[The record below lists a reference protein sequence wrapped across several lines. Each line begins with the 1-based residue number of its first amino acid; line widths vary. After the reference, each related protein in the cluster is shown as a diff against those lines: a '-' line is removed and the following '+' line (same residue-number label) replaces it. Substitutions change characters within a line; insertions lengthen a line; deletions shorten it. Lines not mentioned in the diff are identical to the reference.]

1 MDSFEGKFAMNS
13 AEQMEQ
19 LLEALLV
26 KKDNIAA
33 AMGML
38 ADIVLEISKTPD
50 GEWLIKYRLS
60 QYSDFVTIGRDSDAE
75 ITTENSKIMVKQT
88 SREKAVTVK
97 TVFEMD
103 KDGDLLATSTVDSEA
118 AIHCVM
124 KFGREI

>member
-13 AEQMEQ
+13 AEQMEL
-19 LLEALLV
+19 LLEALMV
-26 KKDNIAA
+26 QRENIVA

-38 ADIVLEISKTPD
+38 ADIVLEISKTPED
-50 GEWLIKYRLS
+50 EWLIKYRLT

-75 ITTENSKIMVKQT
+75 ITTENSKIIVKQT
-88 SREKAVTVK
+88 SREKAITVK

-103 KDGDLLATSTVDSEA
+103 KDGDLFATSTIDSEA
-118 AIHCVM
+118 AIKCVM

>member
-13 AEQMEQ
+13 AEQMEL
-19 LLEALLV
+19 LLEALMV
-26 KKDNIAA
+26 QRENIVA

-38 ADIVLEISKTPD
+38 ADIVLEISKTPED
-50 GEWLIKYRLS
+50 EWLIKYRLT

-75 ITTENSKIMVKQT
+75 ITTENSKIIVKQT
-88 SREKAVTVK
+88 SREKAITVK

-103 KDGDLLATSTVDSEA
+103 KDGDLVATSTIDKEA
-118 AIHCVM
+118 AIKCVM

>member
-1 MDSFEGKFAMNS
+1 MDSFKGKFAMNS

-26 KKDNIAA
+26 KKDNIVA

-38 ADIVLEISKTPD
+38 ADIVLEISKTPE

-88 SREKAVTVK
+88 SREKAITVK

-103 KDGDLLATSTVDSEA
+103 KDRDLVATSTIDSNT
-118 AIHCVM
+118 AIKCVM

>member
-1 MDSFEGKFAMNS
+1 MDSFKGKFAMNS

-26 KKDNIAA
+26 KKDNIVA

-50 GEWLIKYRLS
+50 GEWLIKYRLT
-60 QYSDFVTIGRDSDAE
+60 QYSDFVTIGKDSDAE
-75 ITTENSKIMVKQT
+75 ITTENSKIIVKQT
-88 SREKAVTVK
+88 SREKAITVK
-97 TVFEMD
+97 TVFEMN
-103 KDGDLLATSTVDSEA
+103 KDRDLVATLTIDSEA
-118 AIHCVM
+118 AIKCVM

>member
-1 MDSFEGKFAMNS
+1 MDSFKGKFSMNS
-13 AEQMEQ
+13 AEQMEL
-19 LLEALLV
+19 LLEALMV
-26 KKDNIAA
+26 NRENIIG

-38 ADIVLEISKTPD
+38 ADIVLEISKTPED
-50 GEWLIKYRLS
+50 EWLIKYRLS
-60 QYSDFVTIGRDSDAE
+60 QYSDFVTIGKDSDAE

-103 KDGDLLATSTVDSEA
+103 KDGDLVATSTVDSEP
-118 AIHCVM
+118 AIYCVM

>member
-1 MDSFEGKFAMNS
+1 MDSFKGKFSMNS
-13 AEQMEQ
+13 AEQMEL
-19 LLEALLV
+19 LLEALMV
-26 KKDNIAA
+26 NRENIIG

-38 ADIVLEISKTPD
+38 ADIVLEISKTPED
-50 GEWLIKYRLS
+50 EWLIKYRLS

-103 KDGDLLATSTVDSEA
+103 KDGDLVATSTVDSEA